1 MARRAGVMTAVTAVG
16 VLVAAAP
23 ATADVTVNP
32 ASAPQGSGASLDF
45 HVTNEGTAPI
55 TEVTLKIP
63 ADTPVAEV
71 YPLSIDD
78 WAPKITYQKLQQPL
92 DTIHGGTP
100 VTEAASA
107 ITWIAVSGTTIKPGA
122 SADLR
127 AALGPLP
134 TLSSMRLTVETKYAD
149 GSAGP
154 VMPATITL
162 TPSDGTTPVSHHGGT
177 TETTSASAEDLAFA
191 AILAEAQ
198 KGPSWMEISG
208 WIVAVLAL
216 LGAGWAILRGRH
228 RVEEEPGE
236 PDDAPAGDDP
246 VTDDESGKEPVGAGS
261 SKWAFKG

>member
-1 MARRAGVMTAVTAVG
+1 MARRAGVMTAATAVG
-16 VLVAAAP
+16 VLLAAAP
-23 ATADVTVNP
+23 AAADVTVSP

-63 ADTPVAEV
+63 ADTPIAEV

-78 WAPKITYQKLQQPL
+78 WAPKITYQRLQQPL
-92 DTIHGGTP
+92 ETIHGGTP

-107 ITWIAVSGTTIKPGA
+107 ITWIAVNGTTIKPGE

-134 TLSSMRLTVETKYAD
+134 TLSTMRMAVETKYAD

-154 VMPATITL
+154 AMAATMTL
-162 TPSDGTTPVSHHGGT
+162 TPSDGTAPVSHHGGAAT
-177 TETTSASAEDLAFA
+177 GSDVTAEDLAFA
-191 AILAEAQ
+191 AILAEAE
-198 KGPSWMEISG
+198 KGPSWMSISG

-216 LGAGWAILRGRH
+216 LGTAWFALRGRH
-228 RVEEEPGE
+228 RAEEEPGE
-236 PDDAPAGDDP
+236 PDDKPAGDDP
-246 VTDDESGKEPVGAGS
+246 VADDDADKEPVGAGS